1 MAPHRPDRPDDP
13 AAATAGT
20 QAPQGRV
27 TWGFTA
33 SLDGFIAGPAHDMAW
48 LEACPPMDGE
58 VVARLAEPVGVII
71 SGRRGY
77 DAAVAQAAERSELT
91 SEAYGGAWDGVE
103 IVLTH
108 RPEELAGDPSVTA
121 LDVDVAEAIRRAH
134 ELADGKDVQ
143 IISADIARQALEL
156 DLVDELQIFSAPV
169 MLGDGT
175 RAFSVPGGRRIDW
188 ELVGPIPGAE
198 AGFGRLYRPRGTA
211 GSGAEA
217 EGREAG

>member
-1 MAPHRPDRPDDP
+1 MAQHRPDDP
-13 AAATAGT
+13 VAARGGT
-20 QAPQGRV
+20 RAPRGRV

-33 SLDGFIAGPAHDMAW
+33 SLDGFITGPEHDMAW
-48 LEACPPMDGE
+48 LEACPPMGSE
-58 VVARLAEPVGVII
+58 VVAQLADNVGVII

-77 DAAVAQAAERSELT
+77 DAAVAQAAERGELT
-91 SEAYGGAWDGVE
+91 SEAYGGAWSGVE
-103 IVLTH
+103 IILTH

-134 ELADGKDVQ
+134 ELAGGRDVQ

-156 DLVDELQIFSAPV
+156 DLVDELQIVSAPV

-198 AGFGRLYRPRGTA
+198 AGCGRIYRPRGAAGNGAAA
-211 GSGAEA
+211 GSSGD
-217 EGREAG
+217 G

>member
-13 AAATAGT
+13 VAATAGT
-20 QAPQGRV
+20 RAARGRV
-27 TWGFTA
+27 TWGLTA
-33 SLDGFIAGPAHDMAW
+33 SLDGFITGPEHDMAW
-48 LEACPPMDGE
+48 LEACPPMGSE
-58 VVARLAEPVGVII
+58 VVAQLADNVGVII

-77 DAAVAQAAERSELT
+77 DAAVAQAAERGELT
-91 SEAYGGAWDGVE
+91 SEAYGGAWSGVE
-103 IVLTH
+103 IILTH

-134 ELADGKDVQ
+134 ELAGGRDVQ

-198 AGFGRLYRPRGTA
+198 AGCGRIYRPRGAAGNGAAA
-211 GSGAEA
+211 GSSGD
-217 EGREAG
+217 G

>member
-1 MAPHRPDRPDDP
+1 MTPRPSGRHDDPDDP
-13 AAATAGT
+13 AST
-20 QAPQGRV
+20 PPGRV

-33 SLDGFIAGPAHDMAW
+33 SLDGFITGPEHDMSW
-48 LEACPPMDGE
+48 LEACPPMGEE
-58 VVARLAEPVGVII
+58 VVARLAAPVGVII

-77 DAAVAQAAERSELT
+77 DAAIARAAERGELT
-91 SEAYGGAWDGVE
+91 SEAYGGAWGGVE

-108 RPEELAGDPSVTA
+108 RPEELDDDPSVIA
-121 LDVDVAEAIRRAH
+121 LDVDVAEAIRRAR
-134 ELADGKDVQ
+134 ELAAGRDVQ

-198 AGFGRLYRPRGTA
+198 AGFGRVYRPRRAA
-211 GSGAEA
+211 G
-217 EGREAG
+217 